1 MGTAA
6 ISYNSLHSAAG
17 EAREVSGRLT
27 SYADGLNSN
36 VYRKLMNYSG
46 VHTGNIN
53 SASRFVNNKVN
64 ILRDRAAAYRT
75 YASDLEELTAAC
87 RNTDRAV
94 RGIVS
99 RLTADFKRAH
109 GIRNSVVE
117 NTLNR
122 FLTDARNFSFAGR
135 WLNDGQDKIRAG
147 RDYLKQAIEDWWDY
161 RGGKEFVTGLLEI
174 AKKIAGTTIMVL
186 GALASGS
193 MVFLIAGVIL
203 GVIQAINEG
212 VDLGNE
218 IRAYWENSNG
228 DPARG
233 RRLSDENTVQDFM
246 RNESE
251 ENVSFWHK
259 AAGGIDLTV
268 IICECI
274 NQVGSCRDFVKNAY
288 NWTKGTATKLKDL
301 KLKDI
306 LTFDN
311 IKAFGQKLKLQMN
324 LGLKDIKAAVKFKGL
339 SGIKGIAKNIST
351 DFMNSLREK
360 YSDFSEMKKGLGS
373 FKNLISLT
381 GKFID
386 PIEIK
391 GSDISSFIISNVST
405 FENFNL
411 VNDISKIVNKM
422 GKIGKMGEDL
432 IDKSIG
438 KKLSFKSQIHISI
451 PKIPVPEIRMAE
463 GIA

>member
-17 EAREVSGRLT
+17 EAREVSRRLT

-46 VHTGNIN
+46 IHTGNIS
-53 SASRFVNNKVN
+53 SASGSVNSKIH

-99 RLTADFKRAH
+99 RLTADFKCAH
-109 GIRNSVVE
+109 GIRNSTVE
-117 NTLNR
+117 NTLNS
-122 FLTDARNFSFAGR
+122 FLTGIKNSSFPGR

-147 RDYLKQAIEDWWDY
+147 MDYMKQAIEDWWGY
-161 RGGKEFVTGLLEI
+161 RGGKELIKGLLEV
-174 AKKIAGTTIMVL
+174 AGKIAGTILLVV

-193 MVFLIAGVIL
+193 VVLLVAGVIL

-218 IRAYWENSNG
+218 FRAYRENSNG

-233 RRLSDENTVQDFM
+233 RRLSDENTVQDLM

-259 AAGGIDLTV
+259 VAGGIDLTV
-268 IICECI
+268 FICECI
-274 NQVGSCRDFVKNAY
+274 NLAGSCRDFAKNAY

-324 LGLKDIKAAVKFKGL
+324 LGLKDVRAAVRFKDL
-339 SGIKGIAKNIST
+339 SGIKGIMKDIGT

-360 YSDFSEMKKGLGS
+360 YTDFSEMKKGLGS

-381 GKFID
+381 GKFVD
-386 PIEIK
+386 PQEIK
-391 GSDISSFIISNVST
+391 GSDISSFITSNIST
-405 FENFNL
+405 FEGFNMIG
-411 VNDISKIVNKM
+411 DIEKITGKI

-432 IDKSIG
+432 LDKSIG
-438 KKLSFKSQIHISI
+438 KKLSSRSKIHISI
-451 PKIPVPEIRMAE
+451 PEIPIPEIRMAE
-463 GIA
+463 AIA